1 MAGQKREARPRTTS
15 PGHPRLSLSLSKT
28 WMPGTGPD
36 MTGRTQKAGSD
47 PGLFYLHA
55 VAVRYAVIVREGG
68 RSSTP
73 RLRGSIA
80 EAGGYW
86 MPAFAG
92 MTS

>member
-1 MAGQKREARPRTTS
+1 VAGLTPEARFELRLLQQNER
-15 PGHPRLSLSLSKT
+15 PGAIPAFFISC
-28 WMPGTGPD
+28 
-36 MTGRTQKAGSD
+36 
-47 PGLFYLHA
+47 A

-73 RLRGSIA
+73 RRLGCIA
-80 EAGGYW
+80 DVGDYW